1 MDIESATLTLS
12 ALPMETGETENVG
25 IDEIDEALKYAVES
39 KLTTDDSRKHIIEE
53 FIDDLL
59 DERLEANK

>member
-1 MDIESATLTLS
+1 MDISPATLRLS
-12 ALPMETGETENVG
+12 VLPMETGETENVS
-25 IDEIDEALKYAVES
+25 IDEIDEALKHAVQS
-39 KLTTDDSRKHIIEE
+39 KMTTEDSRKHIIQG

>member
-1 MDIESATLTLS
+1 MDISPATLRLS
-12 ALPMETGETENVG
+12 VLPMETGEAENVG

-39 KLTTDDSRKHIIEE
+39 KMATDDSRKHIIDD
-53 FIDDLL
+53 FINDLL

>member
-1 MDIESATLTLS
+1 MDILPATLRLS
-12 ALPMETGETENVG
+12 VLPMETGETENVG

-39 KLTTDDSRKHIIEE
+39 KLTTDDSRKHIIQE